1 MSELD
6 GVYVLKHSS
15 IKIVKNVTIYID
27 PFQIDIP
34 EHDADIVLC
43 TQ

>member
-15 IKIVKNVTIYID
+15 IKNSKKRNYLYRS
-27 PFQIDIP
+27 IP
-34 EHDADIVLC
+34 NRY
-43 TQ
+43 T